1 MVDCLWGGFYGGC
14 LKEVCGGGDCVR
26 FCWVDCVLGDVVGLV
41 YVVGFL
47 SVEYFG
53 LVVVEFV
60 DEFFDFDNWFDFFV
74 YVGFEEVV

>member
-1 MVDCLWGGFYGGC
+1 M
-14 LKEVCGGGDCVR
+14 R

-60 DEFFDFDNWFDFFV
+60 DEFFDFDDWFDFFV